1 MENATRK
8 TYRCTMN
15 GADAHGFDSNG
26 AFVVA
31 AGSLSAAAHPAL
43 DTFAMQY
50 RELFAP
56 DGVDPKSSFAFP
68 KDVPYLRA
76 DVAAR
81 AVCGCPCDE
90 AAWIAADGSH
100 PIVRRQLE

>member
-1 MENATRK
+1 MKNATH

-15 GADAHGFDSNG
+15 GADARGFDSNG

-31 AGSLSAAAHPAL
+31 AGSLAAAAHPAL

-56 DGVDPKSSFAFP
+56 DGTDPKSSFVFP
-68 KDVPYLRA
+68 KDVPYLGA

-81 AVCGCPCDE
+81 VVCGCPSDE

-100 PIVRRQLE
+100 PIVRRQSE